1 MRSYY
6 GSVYEHQSTYCP
18 NMPLGDLL
26 YFASII
32 QKRIKAQKRDIY
44 GGKILKIPIP
54 HFVVFYNG
62 KEEASETAADFRGG
76 FTIFVTGLLFCS
88 LRHAQILRHQCL
100 DRGYWRQNREYR
112 YSDTF
117 SMDKWKES
125 GCLLFLSE
133 NM

>member
-18 NMPLGDLL
+18 NMPLRDLL

-44 GGKILKIPIP
+44 GGKLLKIPIP

-62 KEEASETAADFRGG
+62 KEEAPETAADSHGG
-76 FTIFVTGLLFCS
+76 FYYICNKSSVLQPKTRANFTTSMSRSRVLAAKSRISLQRYFFNGQMEGIRMSFIFV
-88 LRHAQILRHQCL
+88 
-100 DRGYWRQNREYR
+100 
-112 YSDTF
+112 
-117 SMDKWKES
+117 
-125 GCLLFLSE
+125 
-133 NM
+133 

>member
-18 NMPLGDLL
+18 NMPLRDLL

-44 GGKILKIPIP
+44 GGKLLKIPIP

-62 KEEASETAADFRGG
+62 KEEAPETAAAV
-76 FTIFVTGLLFCS
+76 FTIFVTSLLFYS
-88 LRHAQILRHQCL
+88 LRHAQILRNQYL

-112 YSDTF
+112 HSDTF